1 MKCKKCNQEMR
12 FGQEACGTDIN
23 GNPIFKDFA
32 YCDNCRIRV
41 EIQQTSPVQPT
52 NNGFQSAGVQNINN
66 VPKKK
71 KHGCLWSIIIF
82 FLVCA
87 LLYQCGNSDKD
98 PDTKNTNSTSVSNKV
113 TNTPAVK
120 KDSQKSKTNSKPK
133 QEAKSKQ
140 KAKPKKAAKA
150 KPTLSPKQIK
160 AKEKKAAKAKKAKFI
175 NACKTYNYKKVMRNP
190 NKYVGKKIKLKCQ
203 IPNKPNFRRWFV
215 HAGIFEMLFL

>member
-41 EIQQTSPVQPT
+41 EIQQTPPVQPT

-71 KHGCLWSIIIF
+71 KHGCLLSIIIF

-98 PDTKNTNSTSVSNKV
+98 SMTILIIS
-113 TNTPAVK
+113 
-120 KDSQKSKTNSKPK
+120 
-133 QEAKSKQ
+133 
-140 KAKPKKAAKA
+140 
-150 KPTLSPKQIK
+150 L
-160 AKEKKAAKAKKAKFI
+160 EKI
-175 NACKTYNYKKVMRNP
+175 V
-190 NKYVGKKIKLKCQ
+190 L
-203 IPNKPNFRRWFV
+203 
-215 HAGIFEMLFL
+215 